1 MKMAVVEDQEDMEVV
16 DAVAVDVA
24 VVVAKDAL
32 ILAMERV
39 VIVEE
44 VPLQVAIA
52 KTVVTSEAV
61 AHLGM
66 VMKARKVNDLD
77 VEDAV
82 VLADITKVVKVRR
95 PSKMEATVVATANVV
110 DRLKIV
116 RMMAESTPEAK
127 LSVKDVVVQEVLA
140 PETMTEESAEEDITT
155 VAARVKM
162 ANVALTTT
170 IVVVKVKTVNVA
182 LTTTTVVVK
191 AKTDSVV
198 ATITAE
204 NVAPTIIVVAKA
216 KKVNAEAVV
225 VVVDVVVVA
234 VVAAMVRV
242 VEVVMARLIKTIT
255 LAKANELT
263 SHLSRQYSLEM
274 NKLSTEQ
281 FVIHQLSSS
290 LLSSSPSKPS
300 IINYAF
306 SLDSGISIQIAR

>member
-1 MKMAVVEDQEDMEVV
+1 MAVVEDQEDMEVV

-44 VPLQVAIA
+44 VPQQVAIA
-52 KTVVTSEAV
+52 MTVVTSEAV

-110 DRLKIV
+110 NRLKIV

-127 LSVKDVVVQEVLA
+127 LSVKDVVVQEALA
-140 PETMTEESAEEDITT
+140 PETMTEESVEEDITT

-242 VEVVMARLIKTIT
+242 VEVAMAKLIKTIT

-263 SHLSRQYSLEM
+263 SHLSRQYSLGM

-281 FVIHQLSSS
+281 FVIHQISST

>member
-281 FVIHQLSSS
+281 FVIHQISST